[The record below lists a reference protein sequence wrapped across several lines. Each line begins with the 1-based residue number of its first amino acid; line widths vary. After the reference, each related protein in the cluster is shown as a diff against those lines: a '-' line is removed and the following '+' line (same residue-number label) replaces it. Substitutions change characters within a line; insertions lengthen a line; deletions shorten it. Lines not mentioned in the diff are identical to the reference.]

1 MGVILDTSVLIAA
14 ERGIFEVDTFV
25 ANREEEPFGLSVI
38 TVAELLHGVHR
49 ADSRAR
55 RIRRNAFVQKVI
67 DLFPLLPFDTAA
79 ARVYAQIWAD
89 LQKKGKMIGAHDLMI
104 GSTAI
109 SLGFKVVTFN
119 PRDFEKIP
127 GLKVEIPP
135 SRNRP

>member
-1 MGVILDTSVLIAA
+1 MGVIFDTSVLIAA
-14 ERGIFEVDTFV
+14 ERGIFEVDEFV

-55 RIRRNAFVQKVI
+55 RIQRNAFVEKVI

-89 LQKKGKMIGAHDLMI
+89 LQKKGKMIGPHDLMI

-109 SLGFKVVTFN
+109 SLGYKAVTFN

-135 SRNRP
+135 WRKGA

>member
-1 MGVILDTSVLIAA
+1 MGLILDTSVLIGA
-14 ERGIFEVDTFV
+14 ERGIFDVDAFV

-55 RIRRNAFVQKVI
+55 RIRRNAFVQRLI

-79 ARVYAQIWAD
+79 ARVYAQIWAE

-119 PRDFEKIP
+119 PRDFAKIP

-135 SRNRP
+135 FHNRP